1 MRKYLQFSN
10 IFAWLVII
18 LIISATGT
26 GCAKTT
32 LTEEKQLS
40 KETNWTHW
48 KEGKKGLALLNTANI
63 QTGSSI
69 TFTDAEVSRSFT
81 SVLPPTFTD
90 QNGKYPGPKDGESV
104 EVQLGVGGTVK
115 RDREMFGELE
125 RLTDFEDGNIESW
138 IATAAFDTL
147 QNRWVVRATY
157 PDPTSDE
164 AYTVIECLSATDSDK
179 SFWDGCRTM
188 IEKAKLSF
196 PTKTVE

>member
-1 MRKYLQFSN
+1 MRRITLISR
-10 IFAWLVII
+10 FAT
-18 LIISATGT
+18 IISIVFL
-26 GCAKTT
+26 T
-32 LTEEKQLS
+32 LTAGAGCENKTSPENKPVSQ
-40 KETNWTHW
+40 ETNWTRW
-48 KEGKKGLALLNTANI
+48 KEGKKGLSLVNTANV

-69 TFTDAEVSRSFT
+69 TFTDAEVGRSFT

-147 QNRWVVRATY
+147 QNRWVIRATY
-157 PDPTSDE
+157 PDPTADE
-164 AYTVIECLSATDSDK
+164 AYSVIECLSATDSDK

-196 PTKTVE
+196 PEKSP